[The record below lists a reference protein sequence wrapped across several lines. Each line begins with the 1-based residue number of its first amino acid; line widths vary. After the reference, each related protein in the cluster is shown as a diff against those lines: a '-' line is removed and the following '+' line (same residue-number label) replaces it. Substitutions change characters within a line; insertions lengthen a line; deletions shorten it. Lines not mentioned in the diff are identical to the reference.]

1 MAGWLRR
8 LGERDLPTPAYHLAI
23 MTRLGGKP
31 ARARRHLI
39 AALTLVL
46 VAAGS
51 VAVGPAVEA
60 APTSPSL
67 VAAGSSTS
75 SATSYSL
82 GTRSFSSGHLYVA
95 FLSLVETG
103 DHVDATPGVV
113 GSGTTW
119 TAIDKG
125 EASASTVGMTAYS
138 FRPSSDVSG
147 VALGTAGLSTGHEGI
162 WYAIVDVSSGFAAS
176 APIAQYKADRS
187 GSGTSFSVSLPSS
200 PKPDSLVLAAFSHNT
215 SSSSTPSS
223 GLTELD
229 GTDVTSSAV
238 SGHVVF
244 DGSSPAATAGSSW
257 SGSASRRRGLAIEIQ
272 STTDGGGGG
281 GGLTIAAAGD
291 ICGDTHCADTANRV
305 LDFDPDWVITVGDLA
320 YDNGLYSEYLSRY
333 GGGTNPATRW
343 GRPAIKDITL
353 PGYGNHDCVDF
364 GSKNGCD
371 DAVRYFGSDSKF
383 GTDISGTPGSY
394 WTVKGD
400 WLIVQL
406 NSAGDAGSG
415 KATSSEISA
424 QKAALESILNNDNHT
439 CEMLVWHHP
448 RYNSGSEGGN
458 ATFIDPWFDTAYA
471 NGVDVILNGHAHD
484 YERFGQ
490 QDGNGNARSDG
501 VREFVVGTGGKSVI
515 SFNSPK
521 PNSQVRISDF
531 GILTMHLDSGS
542 YSWAFLDDT
551 SGATDDSGSTECHS

>member
-1 MAGWLRR
+1 MT
-8 LGERDLPTPAYHLAI
+8 LPSA
-23 MTRLGGKP
+23 KP
-31 ARARRHLI
+31 ARTRRHLL

-51 VAVGPAVEA
+51 VAAGPAVEA
-60 APTSPSL
+60 APSSPSL
-67 VAAGSSTS
+67 VGAGSSTS
-75 SATSYSL
+75 SASSYSL

-103 DHVDATPGVV
+103 DHVDTTPGVV
-113 GSGTTW
+113 GAGTTW
-119 TAIDKG
+119 TAVDKG
-125 EASASTVGMTAYS
+125 EGSASTVGMAAYS
-138 FRPSSDVSG
+138 FLPSSSVSG
-147 VALGTAGLSTGHEGI
+147 VALSTASLSTTHEGI
-162 WYAIVDVSSGFAAS
+162 WYSIVDISSGFAAS

-187 GSGTSFSVSLPSS
+187 GSGTSFSVSLPST
-200 PKPDSLVLAAFSHNT
+200 PKSDSLVLAAFSHNT
-215 SSSSTPSS
+215 SSSSSPSS

-229 GTDVTSSAV
+229 GTDLTSSAV
-238 SGHVVF
+238 SGHVIF
-244 DGSSPAATAGSSW
+244 DGSSASATAGSSW
-257 SGSASRRRGLAIEIQ
+257 SSSASRRRGLAIEIQ

-281 GGLTIAAAGD
+281 GITIAAAGD
-291 ICGDTHCADTANRV
+291 ICGDTHCTDTANRI
-305 LDFDPDWVITVGDLA
+305 LDFDPDWVVTIGDLA
-320 YDNGLYSEYLSRY
+320 YDDGLYSEYLNRY
-333 GGGTNPATRW
+333 GGGTSPATRW

-371 DAVRYFGSDSKF
+371 DAVRYFGSDSTF

-406 NSAGDAGSG
+406 NSAGNAGSG
-415 KATSSEISA
+415 KATSNEISA
-424 QKAALESILNNDNHT
+424 QNSALQSILNNDDHT

-448 RYNSGSEGGN
+448 RYNSGAEGGS
-458 ATFIDPWFDTAYA
+458 ATFIDSWFDTAYA
-471 NGVDVILNGHAHD
+471 NGVDVILSAHAHD

-515 SFNSPK
+515 AFNSPK
-521 PNSQVRISDF
+521 SNSQVRISDF
-531 GILTMHLDSGS
+531 GILTMHLDTDS

-551 SGATDDSGSTECHS
+551 SGATDDSGSTDCHS